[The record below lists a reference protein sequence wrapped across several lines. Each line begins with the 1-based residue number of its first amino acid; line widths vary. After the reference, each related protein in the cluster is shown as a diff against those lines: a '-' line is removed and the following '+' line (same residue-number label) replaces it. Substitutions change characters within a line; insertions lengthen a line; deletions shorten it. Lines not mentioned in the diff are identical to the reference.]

1 MVEFARSLSGH
12 DKDRI
17 YIIYKEENDFV
28 YLVDGEIRPFERP
41 KKKNVKHIQRIKM
54 LPDSV
59 MRILESEEY
68 QEVDTKIKK
77 AIKEYVKCQK
87 QM

>member
-28 YLVDGEIRPFERP
+28 YLVDGELRPFDKP
-41 KKKNVKHIQRIKM
+41 KKKNVKHIQRIKK
-54 LPDSV
+54 LPESV
-59 MRILESEEY
+59 NGILESDVY

-77 AIKEYVKCQK
+77 AKYLK
-87 QM
+87 